1 MRLGPRPVVP
11 KIVTKTMTS
20 TANVFSYLTVLISIV
35 LGLGI
40 AHLLGGVARSV
51 SRRKTTIFYWPTL
64 VWILVL
70 LILIIQVWWV
80 DISLSRETQ
89 WTLPGF
95 ASTLLIPATLYFMSF
110 LILPETND
118 MRETFFENRVWF
130 FSLLVAV
137 PIFGSLQQLLAEGHV
152 HRDIDTI
159 TKGAGLVLAL
169 LAIYFGSEKAQKIF
183 AIIGLVFVLAYVGEF
198 FFHLPLAT

>member
-1 MRLGPRPVVP
+1 V
-11 KIVTKTMTS
+11 
-20 TANVFSYLTVLISIV
+20 NVFGYLTVLISII

-40 AHLLGGVARSV
+40 AHLLAGVARAV
-51 SRRKTTIFYWPTL
+51 SRRKTTVFYWPTF

-70 LILIIQVWWV
+70 LILIVQVWWV
-80 DISLSRETQ
+80 DFALSRQTQ

-110 LILPETND
+110 LILPETSD
-118 MRETFFENRVWF
+118 MRETYFENRVWF

-152 HRDIDTI
+152 HQDFDTV
-159 TKGAGLVLAL
+159 TKAAGLILAL
-169 LAIYFGSEKAQKIF
+169 GAIYFGSEKAQKIF
-183 AIIGLVFVLAYVGEF
+183 AVIGIVFVVSYVGEF
-198 FFHLPLAT
+198 FFHLPVAS

>member
-1 MRLGPRPVVP
+1 M
-11 KIVTKTMTS
+11 TTM
-20 TANVFSYLTVLISIV
+20 ANVFSYLTVLISIV

-51 SRRKTTIFYWPTL
+51 SRRKTTTFYWPTL

-80 DISLSRETQ
+80 DFSLNRQ
-89 WTLPGF
+89 AHWTLPGF

-110 LILPETND
+110 LILPETSD
-118 MRETFFENRVWF
+118 MRETYFENRVWF

-137 PIFGSLQQLLAEGHV
+137 PLFGSLQQLLAEGHV
-152 HRDIDTI
+152 HMDADTV
-159 TKGAGLVLAL
+159 TKGAGMILAL
-169 LAIYFGSEKAQKIF
+169 GAIYFGTEKAQKIF
-183 AIIGLVFVLAYVGEF
+183 AVIGIIFIVSYVGEF
-198 FFHLPLAT
+198 FFHLPFAT